1 MNDAEVKVVEDTAK
15 SQGIKSLKFSS
26 RRNENVLLHD
36 GDLLTGVSN
45 EEDEDHDSKSNKLI
59 DENGLLV
66 KRSGARTNSMQS
78 DNVLKNDDE
87 GVTDDD
93 EITNL

>member
-45 EEDEDHDSKSNKLI
+45 EEDEDHDSKF
-59 DENGLLV
+59 
-66 KRSGARTNSMQS
+66 
-78 DNVLKNDDE
+78 
-87 GVTDDD
+87 
-93 EITNL
+93 

>member
-1 MNDAEVKVVEDTAK
+1 MKITIAN
-15 SQGIKSLKFSS
+15 
-26 RRNENVLLHD
+26 
-36 GDLLTGVSN
+36 
-45 EEDEDHDSKSNKLI
+45 SNKLI